1 MENSLLTASA
11 HKQKKRGRAE
21 RERERMGEKEVVKI
35 ERVFSTKSHEKPPHF
50 PHCLFPLAV
59 SSPVSIQRGGR
70 ELFQCVFSDT
80 TYDYR
85 NS

>member
-1 MENSLLTASA
+1 MENSLLTVSV
-11 HKQKKRGRAE
+11 HKLEKRGRAE
-21 RERERMGEKEVVKI
+21 REEGEKEVVKI
-35 ERVFSTKSHEKPPHF
+35 ERVFSTKLHEKPPHF
-50 PHCLFPLAV
+50 PHCLFPLEV